1 MRILKKLLLNV
12 KTEKRKDNRKKYN
25 ETCHVCVGGEGR
37 KINIKDVYFLVMKRI
52 YLLLFTIKN
61 NANDFLYFLL

>member
-37 KINIKDVYFLVMKRI
+37 KINIKDVYFFSNEKDLTSFIHHK
-52 YLLLFTIKN
+52 K
-61 NANDFLYFLL
+61 